1 MKLISVAAVAENG
14 VIGDD
19 DEVPWHLPEDKKQ
32 YRERV
37 AGSPTIFGRRTYE
50 MFDDPPGSAY
60 VVLSRSE
67 REYDDENAYH
77 ASSVDEAGAVA
88 ESLGADRA
96 YVLGGAGIYALFQPH
111 LDGMVLTRVPGEY
124 DGDTSYPEWDED
136 DWDLVETEDYEH
148 FTVETWERR
157 EGDGTA

>member
-1 MKLISVAAVAENG
+1 MKLISVAAVADNG

-19 DEVPWHLPEDKKQ
+19 DEVPWHLPADKKQ

-37 AGSPTIFGRRTYE
+37 ADSPTIFGRRTYE
-50 MFDDPPGSAY
+50 MFDEPPGSAY

-67 REYDDENAYH
+67 REYDRENAYH
-77 ASSVDEAGAVA
+77 AGSVEEAAQVA
-88 ESLGADRA
+88 ASLGAERA
-96 YVLGGAGIYALFQPH
+96 YVLGGAGIYALLQPH

-124 DGDTSYPEWDED
+124 EGDTYYPEWDDEA
-136 DWDLVETEDYEH
+136 WRLAETEDYED

-157 EGDGTA
+157 DGREN

>member
-1 MKLISVAAVAENG
+1 MDLISVAAVADNG
-14 VIGDD
+14 VIGRD
-19 DEVPWHLPEDKKQ
+19 DEVPWDLPEDKQQ

-37 AGSPTIFGRRTYE
+37 AGRPTVFGRRTYE
-50 MFDDPPGSAY
+50 MFSDPPGSAY
-60 VVLSRSE
+60 VVLSRTE
-67 REYDDENAYH
+67 REYERENAYH
-77 ASSVDEAGAVA
+77 ASSVEEAVEIV

-124 DGDTSYPEWDED
+124 EGDTFYPEWNED
-136 DWDLVETEDYEH
+136 DWRLVEREEYEG

-157 EGDGTA
+157 AERER

>member
-1 MKLISVAAVAENG
+1 MKLISVAAVADNG

-19 DEVPWHLPEDKKQ
+19 DEVPWDLPADKRQ

-37 AGSPTIFGRRTYE
+37 ADHPTVFGRRTYE
-50 MFDDPPGSAY
+50 MFSDPPGSAY
-60 VVLSRSE
+60 IVLSRSE
-67 REYDDENAYH
+67 RTYDDENAYH
-77 ASSVDEAGAVA
+77 AGSVGDAVEVA

-96 YVLGGAGIYALFQPH
+96 YVLGGEGIYALFQPH

-124 DGDTSYPEWDED
+124 DGDSHYPEWDDEE
-136 DWDLVETEDYEH
+136 WEVVQTEEYEN

-157 EGDGTA
+157 VER

>member
-1 MKLISVAAVAENG
+1 MKLISVAAVADNG
-14 VIGDD
+14 VIGRD

-37 AGSPTIFGRRTYE
+37 ADSPTVFGRRTYE
-50 MFDDPPGSAY
+50 MFDEPPGSGY
-60 VVLSRSE
+60 LVLSRTE
-67 REYDDENAYH
+67 REYDDDNAYH
-77 ASSVDEAGAVA
+77 AGSVEEAVEVA

-96 YVLGGAGIYALFQPH
+96 YVLGGAGIHELFQPH

-124 DGDTSYPEWDED
+124 EGDTFYPEWNED
-136 DWDLVETEDYEH
+136 DWRLVEREEYEA

-157 EGDGTA
+157 DEGAA